1 MALFG
6 GKAKQPAKSA
16 KGSKSLNLG
25 ADIDAINAATVVEE
39 DDGDSALVAPGDVTA
54 VPPLAH
60 DRQQAYGTFAAEYHS
75 DAAAKQ
81 RKLIDES
88 PELDYKRDFDVTKV
102 YVDGDGREFSYDEY
116 GKPKYLDEVVQE
128 VVIPESFADG
138 VGSAQRAREEVEAAR
153 LAEEEAKRVAATT
166 EEDEDFD
173 DAPRS
178 RRSSRRS
185 NRSRNYADFDPAE
198 DDEDAYDDSDDGE
211 DDERAEPHRRS
222 NRSGRRAAGSGN
234 NAPGERFRQPRGTPT
249 VNLKDPVDTDVA
261 YRDIAEE
268 VNRRRALGADASE
281 FPTIDST
288 IASLVES
295 SRTPEEI
302 TQTLLGYLKNVLAAE
317 GVEATMKLLGEKN
330 IYTPLLVSALKYNN
344 EQYPIDPV
352 ALQELWTIE
361 PEVVVEEKVVYVPQE
376 GVPGEKVV
384 LVNIPISLEE
394 LAQMPAPISDAIQAR
409 ITSMQTQHVGKS
421 PDATPSEPEVADS
434 TVDPVKYDY

>member
-39 DDGDSALVAPGDVTA
+39 DDSDSALAAPGGVTT

-102 YVDGDGREFSYDEY
+102 YVDGDGREFRYDEY
-116 GKPKYLDEVVQE
+116 GKPKYLDEVAQE

-138 VGSAQRAREEVEAAR
+138 VGSAQRAREEAEAAR
-153 LAEEEAKRVAATT
+153 LAEEEAKRAAATT

-185 NRSRNYADFDPAE
+185 NRSRNDADFYPAEDEDGE
-198 DDEDAYDDSDDGE
+198 DDEDAS
-211 DDERAEPHRRS
+211 DDERNEPHRRS
-222 NRSGRRAAGSGN
+222 NRSGRRAAGNGN
-234 NAPGERFRQPRGTPT
+234 DVPGERFRQPRGTPT
-249 VNLKDPVDTDVA
+249 VNLKDPVDADVA

-376 GVPGEKVV
+376 GVPGERVV

-409 ITSMQTQHVGKS
+409 ITSMQKRHVEEN